1 MNAFTVQDA
10 PLNMAPTGIA
20 TFAKVPICYNIHEAN
35 ADVAILGAPF
45 DLAIQGKTGCRLGP
59 RGIRN
64 ASTRF
69 RMKKGGNYD
78 PERNKSYLDTD
89 LWRVVDCG
97 DCDYVTGDLTATN
110 KNLEEAVRILAK
122 QGVMPI
128 VLGGDC
134 SVGHQTVKGL
144 DCYSE
149 LDIIHFDSHL
159 DWTKPLNGQ
168 PYFNGSPMR
177 NNSTLPYVKNMIH
190 LGIRG
195 IGSSGPA
202 DFAEARANGDKIY
215 SVKDYRRVGIEE
227 ILKDLQPG
235 RNTFIHF
242 DIDAM
247 DYPLSKGTGSPM
259 LGGFT
264 YNEATEMLEAIAN
277 HCHVVGMA
285 MTEVAPQYDDE
296 GDTTCYTAARL
307 TCDLM
312 GFATKAREK

>member
-1 MNAFTVQDA
+1 
-10 PLNMAPTGIA
+10 
-20 TFAKVPICYNIHEAN
+20 
-35 ADVAILGAPF
+35 
-45 DLAIQGKTGCRLGP
+45 
-59 RGIRN
+59 
-64 ASTRF
+64 
-69 RMKKGGNYD
+69 
-78 PERNKSYLDTD
+78 
-89 LWRVVDCG
+89 
-97 DCDYVTGDLTATN
+97 
-110 KNLEEAVRILAK
+110 
-122 QGVMPI
+122 MPI

-264 YNEATEMLEAIAN
+264 YDEATEMLEAIAN